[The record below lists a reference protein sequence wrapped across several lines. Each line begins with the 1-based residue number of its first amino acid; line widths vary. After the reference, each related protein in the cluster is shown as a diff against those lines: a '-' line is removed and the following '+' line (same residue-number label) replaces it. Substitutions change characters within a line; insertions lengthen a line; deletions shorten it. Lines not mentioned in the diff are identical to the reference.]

1 MNCVNTYILKT
12 MPDPVAVNSM
22 FGRIAHRYDLANRV
36 LSCGIDIYW
45 RSRLVSAVR
54 RARPADVLDLAT
66 GSGDVAFSLA
76 SRLPP
81 TTRIVGMDFCEP
93 MLEQATSKLAGHPS
107 KNLEFTPGDALALPL
122 PDGSFDAVTIAFGLR
137 NMADRA
143 RCLSEIRRVLRP
155 GGSLFILEFSRPSR
169 WVGPAYRFH
178 LRHVVP
184 AVAGLLTGDRKAY
197 EYLGDSIGEFPGRS
211 ELCGEILGA
220 GFASVSATAMTL
232 GIVALHEA
240 RR

>member
-1 MNCVNTYILKT
+1 

-36 LSCGIDIYW
+36 LSGGIDIYW
-45 RSRLVSAVR
+45 RWRLVSAVR
-54 RARPADVLDLAT
+54 RSQPAAVLDLAT

-76 SRLPP
+76 SRLPQSA
-81 TTRIVGMDFCEP
+81 RIVGMDFCEP
-93 MLEQATSKLAGHPS
+93 MLREAASKLALHPS
-107 KNLEFTPGDALALPL
+107 ENLEFKPGDALALPL

-137 NMADRA
+137 NMADRT

-155 GGSLFILEFSRPSR
+155 GGRLFILEFSRPWS
-169 WVGPAYRFH
+169 WVRPFYAFH

-184 AVAGLLTGDRKAY
+184 GVAGLLTGDRKAY
-197 EYLGDSIGEFPGRS
+197 EYLGESIGEFPGRRDLCS
-211 ELCGEILGA
+211 EVLEA
-220 GFASVSATAMTL
+220 GFAGVSATAMTA